1 MMEEDVELLERE
13 DDRIPPKSR
22 WRRVWIGL
30 VALIAIGSLVY
41 LSGIHQYLFLHRT
54 PAGALQS
61 RLPSKVEAA
70 KLVVP
75 VAVHILTGEPG
86 SGRTEEDAHRLVE
99 NANNIWSQ
107 ANITF
112 RIEDVRHIVVEID
125 DLVLFEADPHTY
137 IQQSSSY
144 DPAVINIYLTR
155 TLQGVNGLA
164 YRGTRAVSVA
174 DYTSTL
180 DFRTLAHEFGHLLGL
195 EHVGSSRQLMST
207 GATGVEL
214 TEQEITTAREVAV
227 DSAR

>member
-1 MMEEDVELLERE
+1 M
-13 DDRIPPKSR
+13 
-22 WRRVWIGL
+22 
-30 VALIAIGSLVY
+30 
-41 LSGIHQYLFLHRT
+41 
-54 PAGALQS
+54 
-61 RLPSKVEAA
+61 
-70 KLVVP
+70 
-75 VAVHILTGEPG
+75 
-86 SGRTEEDAHRLVE
+86 
-99 NANNIWSQ
+99 
-107 ANITF
+107 F
-112 RIEDVRHIVVEID
+112 RIEDVQHTVVEID

-195 EHVGSSRQLMST
+195 EHVGSNRQLMST

-227 DSAR
+227 DIAR